1 MSLARRFF
9 LFCNFSR
16 SSVGRLSISHGWST
30 GRMKKFFE
38 RLCLI
43 CFCVVVF
50 VIAVGIAE
58 AMYFPEQGAVF
69 LDCRI
74 GSKFFFDCNDGPL
87 KLAKELI
94 LNMPPAFILAPIA
107 VWGLAKTW
115 PLFALAV
122 IINLTLLLA
131 TIYLFLVLGRGT
143 RRLFRY

>member
-1 MSLARRFF
+1 
-9 LFCNFSR
+9 
-16 SSVGRLSISHGWST
+16 
-30 GRMKKFFE
+30 MKNIFE

-58 AMYFPEQGAVF
+58 AMYFDTQGAVF

-74 GSKFFFDCNDGPL
+74 ASKFFFDCSDGPL
-87 KLAKELI
+87 KLVKELI

-115 PLFALAV
+115 PLFAPAV
-122 IINLTLLLA
+122 VINLTLILA
-131 TIYLFLVLGRGT
+131 AIYLVPVLGRGT
-143 RRLFRY
+143 RRLFRR